1 MNWKVIAASN
11 PLDNRSAFGPGQYLH
26 SWGHCAPLFLPLERS
41 LPGGAAIPLEGQ

>member
-26 SWGHCAPLFLPLERS
+26 SWGHCAPLFLPLESSPQGVPRF
-41 LPGGAAIPLEGQ
+41 P